1 VNGAGISGATNTT
14 LIFSNPQTTNN
25 GNYQLIVTNYAGSVT
40 SSVVVLTATN
50 VPTTLNPLSGQTVA
64 VGSNV
69 TFTVTGVPGT
79 PTLYF
84 QWQKN
89 GINLT
94 NGTTISGSIIS
105 GVTNDPLLIFN
116 AQTNDDGNYW
126 LIVTNPAGSV
136 TSSVAV
142 LTVTEAPLITTQ
154 PTNQTV
160 GLGSA
165 VTFVVTAAG
174 AAPLSYQW
182 QFAGANL
189 MNGLAPDGSTIG
201 GATTPTL
208 SLNNAQT
215 NDDGDYSV
223 IVTNSFGSVTSSP
236 PAVLTVLTAP
246 AFTTIMP
253 AGTNGGFILSGVG
266 GTNNATFIVL
276 TSTNLA
282 TPLAQWNSL
291 NAFQFGS
298 QGQFV
303 FTNIPPTNTPQ
314 QFYLLKSPSQ

>member
-1 VNGAGISGATNTT
+1 
-14 LIFSNPQTTNN
+14 
-25 GNYQLIVTNYAGSVT
+25 
-40 SSVVVLTATN
+40 
-50 VPTTLNPLSGQTVA
+50 
-64 VGSNV
+64 
-69 TFTVTGVPGT
+69 
-79 PTLYF
+79 
-84 QWQKN
+84 
-89 GINLT
+89 
-94 NGTTISGSIIS
+94 
-105 GVTNDPLLIFN
+105 LIFN

-126 LIVTNPAGSV
+126 FIVTNPAGSV

-142 LTVTEAPLITTQ
+142 LTVTETPLITTQ

-182 QFAGANL
+182 QFGGANL
-189 MNGLAPDGSTIG
+189 TNGLAPDGSIIG

-215 NDDGDYSV
+215 SNNGGYSV
-223 IVTNSFGSVTSSP
+223 VVTNSFGSVTSSP

-253 AGTNGGFILSGVG
+253 AGTTGGFVLSGVG

-282 TPLAQWNSL
+282 TPLAQWTSI

-303 FTNIPPTNTPQ
+303 FTNTPPTNTPQ
-314 QFYLLKSPSQ
+314 QFYLLQSPSQ

>member
-1 VNGAGISGATNTT
+1 
-14 LIFSNPQTTNN
+14 
-25 GNYQLIVTNYAGSVT
+25 
-40 SSVVVLTATN
+40 
-50 VPTTLNPLSGQTVA
+50 
-64 VGSNV
+64 
-69 TFTVTGVPGT
+69 
-79 PTLYF
+79 
-84 QWQKN
+84 
-89 GINLT
+89 
-94 NGTTISGSIIS
+94 
-105 GVTNDPLLIFN
+105 
-116 AQTNDDGNYW
+116 
-126 LIVTNPAGSV
+126 
-136 TSSVAV
+136 VAV
-142 LTVTEAPLITTQ
+142 LTVTETPLITTQ

-182 QFAGANL
+182 QFGGANL
-189 MNGLAPDGSTIG
+189 TNGLAPDGSIIG

-215 NDDGDYSV
+215 SNNGGYSV
-223 IVTNSFGSVTSSP
+223 VVTNSFGSVTSSP

-253 AGTNGGFILSGVG
+253 AGTTGGFVLSGVG

-282 TPLAQWNSL
+282 TPLAQWTSI

-303 FTNIPPTNTPQ
+303 FTNTPPTNTPQ
-314 QFYLLKSPSQ
+314 QFYLLQSPSQ